1 MKTLVVERDGRIT
14 VHEVN
19 KPRYNEYQALVKTI
33 ACGMCGTD
41 IKLIHRTFKGFPE
54 SVYPIMLGHEGVG
67 EVVEAGSKVKGLKV
81 GDKVLLPFVD
91 PDPENLPGLG
101 SGWGALS
108 EYAVVCDPKAPWP
121 GGAPDCAFAQTVL
134 DDDLDPVDATM
145 IVTFR
150 EVLSNIRYFGIQPQ
164 DSVVVFGCGPVG
176 LTYLKFMS
184 LLGVKDLVA
193 CDILPEKLEQARN
206 YGATHLINSKE
217 CDVRA
222 EVRKLFPGGV
232 DYVLDAAGSPA
243 IVNQG
248 MGLIKDRGSVLCYGV
263 PEKEEVTI
271 DFSPADYNWRVIYQ
285 QMPRKREE
293 GEAHAQVVEWMR
305 SGELNIKD
313 FISDY
318 FTFDQ
323 AVEAYQKLLDRAF
336 AERWVDVYENDGKQ
350 SGAFSCGVFG
360 VHPYVLMNYA
370 GTLNDAFTLAHELGH
385 SMHSWFSDT
394 TQDYVNH
401 DYRIMVAEVA
411 STVNEVLLTKYLL
424 KTETDEKRR
433 AYILNHFLESF
444 RTTLYRQTLFAEF
457 ERKAHD
463 LYAAGQPLTATS
475 LNKVYHDLEAT
486 YYDGIGIDADIDPEW
501 SYVPHFYR
509 AFYVYQYA
517 TGFSS
522 AVAIAEH
529 ILTTGDASGYLKFLT
544 TGGSDYPL
552 EELKI
557 AGVDLTKPDT
567 VRSALRVFDETID
580 ELAKILL

>member
-1 MKTLVVERDGRIT
+1 M
-14 VHEVN
+14 
-19 KPRYNEYQALVKTI
+19 
-33 ACGMCGTD
+33 
-41 IKLIHRTFKGFPE
+41 
-54 SVYPIMLGHEGVG
+54 
-67 EVVEAGSKVKGLKV
+67 
-81 GDKVLLPFVD
+81 
-91 PDPENLPGLG
+91 
-101 SGWGALS
+101 
-108 EYAVVCDPKAPWP
+108 
-121 GGAPDCAFAQTVL
+121 L

-323 AVEAYQKLLDRAF
+323 AVEAYQKLLDR
-336 AERWVDVYENDGKQ
+336 
-350 SGAFSCGVFG
+350 
-360 VHPYVLMNYA
+360 
-370 GTLNDAFTLAHELGH
+370 
-385 SMHSWFSDT
+385 
-394 TQDYVNH
+394 
-401 DYRIMVAEVA
+401 
-411 STVNEVLLTKYLL
+411 
-424 KTETDEKRR
+424 
-433 AYILNHFLESF
+433 
-444 RTTLYRQTLFAEF
+444 
-457 ERKAHD
+457 
-463 LYAAGQPLTATS
+463 
-475 LNKVYHDLEAT
+475 
-486 YYDGIGIDADIDPEW
+486 
-501 SYVPHFYR
+501 
-509 AFYVYQYA
+509 
-517 TGFSS
+517 
-522 AVAIAEH
+522 
-529 ILTTGDASGYLKFLT
+529 
-544 TGGSDYPL
+544 
-552 EELKI
+552 
-557 AGVDLTKPDT
+557 
-567 VRSALRVFDETID
+567 
-580 ELAKILL
+580 KILKKGIITF